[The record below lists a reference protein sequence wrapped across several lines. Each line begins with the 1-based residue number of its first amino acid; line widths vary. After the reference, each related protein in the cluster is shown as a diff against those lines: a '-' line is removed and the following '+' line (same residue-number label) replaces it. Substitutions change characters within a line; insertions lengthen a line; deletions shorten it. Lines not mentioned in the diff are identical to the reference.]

1 MTKMLK
7 EVGVVAD
14 KGDVKALVDKLKG
27 KNLTTVINEGFGK
40 FAALGGGGGGG
51 AASAAP
57 AGGAGGDAP
66 AAEKKEEA
74 KKVEEEEEEMDM
86 GDFWGGGDDY

>member
-14 KGDVKALVDKLKG
+14 KADVKALVDKLKG

-51 AASAAP
+51 ASAAP